1 MANVTLSIDEN
12 TLTKAR
18 MYAARNGTTLNSMIR
33 EFLEELIDE
42 RGRKQT
48 AQDRINQILS
58 KLKMTRKGT
67 TWTREELNER

>member
-58 KLKMTRKGT
+58 KLKMTRKRT